1 MRIHKVFALCAAALL
16 LCAPCA
22 SGQSFKDGL
31 KQLGKR
37 IGKQV
42 EQKVEQKVVDEAVKQ
57 AEKQVDKAFD
67 SMTGKQGEKK
77 TEKKSEKSA
86 GNAAGRN
93 AERTAERSADG
104 NAGKSTEK
112 TAEKRTVKQVSKSSS
127 AGKSALDRQLE
138 QQYEAMLG
146 PDAGKDDG
154 DSTTPGVRLPKEHTA
169 LFAPLGYP
177 VDASWGVQSIKPVLP
192 PTAAAK
198 QVDWVDKMPY
208 IFNLDNQS
216 AVDEYLLLDQC
227 KEDGYIE
234 PLTPADHRY
243 DNIKSE
249 VFARADEL
257 NAIVKYYNELLD
269 EYDSGDPQW
278 VIENLENKLAAV
290 LGGEIYKRTLRSSI
304 APLFSLKG
312 FIDEDTRAY
321 FAAHGGYE
329 NAVNETLTVWD
340 PQPDKK
346 GITTSVPGQ
355 TGFVVNEVQ
364 AGATVDVDGVQYI
377 LHSQDGGRNCWAF
390 ASEAANTAVAGKDL
404 VIPDYIYYNG
414 RKFPVQSMRGG
425 LFDGTTIKSV
435 KLPNTLTEISNSVFR
450 NTPITEIVI
459 PASVKKLQGSV
470 FQNCTKLAKVTFE
483 GDYMEEFSG
492 SFQNCTSLRSVVC
505 PRRVDMISYDM
516 FKDCSNLTEVVLP
529 ENVKE
534 IPSGTFEG
542 CRKLTK
548 IDIPHTVTKIGMSAF
563 ANCGVTELDLRNVTE
578 FEGFCFTGCKA
589 LKKVT
594 LSSKL
599 KDDFLTETY
608 TEFMDCPL
616 LQVKY
621 ENNQYIYPAGI
632 IFMP

>member
-1 MRIHKVFALCAAALL
+1 MGVAAML
-16 LCAPCA
+16 LCAPYA

-42 EQKVEQKVVDEAVKQ
+42 EQKVEQKVVEEATKQ
-57 AEKQVDKAFD
+57 VEKQVGKAFD

-77 TEKKSEKSA
+77 TEKKSERSTVKNSGGSA
-86 GNAAGRN
+86 D
-93 AERTAERSADG
+93 RTAERSTDG
-104 NAGKSTEK
+104 NADKNTEK
-112 TAEKRTVKQVSKSSS
+112 TAEKRTEKQESQS
-127 AGKSALDRQLE
+127 ASARDRQLE

-146 PDAGKDDG
+146 SDAGKDDG

-208 IFNLDNQS
+208 IFNLDNRS
-216 AVDEYLLLDQC
+216 AVDEYILLNQC

-257 NAIVKYYNELLD
+257 NALVKYYNELLD

-278 VIENLENKLAAV
+278 VIAGLENKLAAV

-304 APLFSLKG
+304 APLFELKG
-312 FIDEDTRAY
+312 FINEDTRAY

-329 NAVNETLTVWD
+329 NAIGQTLTVWD

-355 TGFVVNEVQ
+355 TGFVVDEVG
-364 AGATVDVDGVQYI
+364 AGATVDIEGVQYV
-377 LHSQDGGRNCWAF
+377 LHNQSGRSCWAF
-390 ASEAANTAVAGKDL
+390 ASEVAATAVAGKDM

-414 RKFPVQSMRGG
+414 REFPVQSMRGG
-425 LFDGTTIKSV
+425 LFNGTTIKSV
-435 KLPNTLTEISNSVFR
+435 KLPNTLTEISNAVFR
-450 NTPITEIVI
+450 GTPITEIVI

-470 FQNCTKLAKVTFE
+470 FQDCTKLAKVTFE

-492 SFQNCTSLRSVVC
+492 SFRNCTSLKSVVC

-516 FKDCSNLTEVVLP
+516 FSGCSNLTEVVLP
-529 ENVKE
+529 ENIKE

-548 IDIPHTVTKIGMSAF
+548 IDVPATVTKIGMSAF
-563 ANCGVTELDLRNVTE
+563 GNCGVTELDLRNVTE

-589 LKKVT
+589 LKKVI

-621 ENNQYIYPAGI
+621 ENNQYIYPAG
-632 IFMP
+632 FVFVP

>member
-1 MRIHKVFALCAAALL
+1 MGVAAML
-16 LCAPCA
+16 LCAPYA

-42 EQKVEQKVVDEAVKQ
+42 EQKVEQKVVEEATKQ
-57 AEKQVDKAFD
+57 VEKQVGKAFD

-77 TEKKSEKSA
+77 TEKKSERSTVKNSGGSA
-86 GNAAGRN
+86 D
-93 AERTAERSADG
+93 RTAERSTDG
-104 NAGKSTEK
+104 NADKNTEK
-112 TAEKRTVKQVSKSSS
+112 TAEKRTEKQESQS
-127 AGKSALDRQLE
+127 ASGKSARDRQLE

-146 PDAGKDDG
+146 SDAGKDDG

-208 IFNLDNQS
+208 IFNLDNRS
-216 AVDEYLLLDQC
+216 AVDEYILLNQC

-257 NAIVKYYNELLD
+257 NALVKYYNELLD

-278 VIENLENKLAAV
+278 VIAGLENKLAAV

-304 APLFSLKG
+304 APLFELKG
-312 FIDEDTRAY
+312 LINEDTRAY

-329 NAVNETLTVWD
+329 NAIGQTLTVWD

-355 TGFVVNEVQ
+355 TGFVVDEVG
-364 AGATVDVDGVQYI
+364 AGATVDIEGVQYV
-377 LHSQDGGRNCWAF
+377 LHNQSGRSCWAF
-390 ASEAANTAVAGKDL
+390 ASEVAATAVAGKDM

-414 RKFPVQSMRGG
+414 REFPVQSMRGG
-425 LFDGTTIKSV
+425 LFNGTTIKSV
-435 KLPNTLTEISNSVFR
+435 KLPNTLTEISNAVFR
-450 NTPITEIVI
+450 GTPITEIVI

-470 FQNCTKLAKVTFE
+470 FQDCTKLAKVTFE

-492 SFQNCTSLRSVVC
+492 SFRNCTSLKSVVC

-516 FKDCSNLTEVVLP
+516 FSGCSNLTEVVLP
-529 ENVKE
+529 ENIKE

-548 IDIPHTVTKIGMSAF
+548 IDVPATVTKIGMSAF
-563 ANCGVTELDLRNVTE
+563 GNCGVTELDLRNVTE

-589 LKKVT
+589 LKKVI

-621 ENNQYIYPAGI
+621 ENNQYIYPAG
-632 IFMP
+632 FVFVP

>member
-1 MRIHKVFALCAAALL
+1 MALL

-42 EQKVEQKVVDEAVKQ
+42 EQKVEQKVVEEATKQ
-57 AEKQVDKAFD
+57 VEKQVDKAFD
-67 SMTGKQGEKK
+67 SMTGKQSGKKNEKQS
-77 TEKKSEKSA
+77 ERSAGKSTGGNADRTAERNDGNTAGKSA
-86 GNAAGRN
+86 GN
-93 AERTAERSADG
+93 
-104 NAGKSTEK
+104 
-112 TAEKRTVKQVSKSSS
+112 TAEKRTEKQTSKSS
-127 AGKSALDRQLE
+127 AGKSARDRQLE

-216 AVDEYLLLDQC
+216 AVEEYLLLLQC
-227 KEDGYIE
+227 EEDGYIE

-243 DNIKSE
+243 DNIRSE
-249 VFARADEL
+249 VFARAGEL
-257 NAIVKYYNELLD
+257 NAMVEHYNELLE

-278 VIENLENKLAAV
+278 VIAGIENKLAAL
-290 LGGEIYKRTLRSSI
+290 LGGELYKRTIRSSI
-304 APLFSLKG
+304 APLFNLKG
-312 FIDEDTRAY
+312 NVITEETRAY

-329 NAVNETLTVWD
+329 NAINENLTVWD
-340 PQPDKK
+340 PQPDKQ

-355 TGFVVNEVQ
+355 TGFVVDEVQ
-364 AGATVDVDGVQYI
+364 AGATVDVDGVQYV
-377 LHSQDGGRNCWAF
+377 LHIRDNGRNCWAF
-390 ASEAANTAVAGKDL
+390 ASALSTTAVAGKDM

-414 RKFPVQSMRGG
+414 KKFPVESMRGG

-435 KLPNTLTEISNSVFR
+435 KLPNTLTEISNAVFR
-450 NTPITEIVI
+450 GTPITEIVI

-470 FQNCTKLAKVTFE
+470 FQNCTKLEKVTFE

-492 SFQNCTSLRSVVC
+492 SFRNCTSLTSVVC

-516 FKDCSNLTEVVLP
+516 FSGCTNLTEVVLP
-529 ENVKE
+529 ENIKE

-548 IDIPHTVTKIGMSAF
+548 VDIPHTVTKIGMSAF
-563 ANCGVTELDLRNVTE
+563 GNCGVTELDLRNVTE

-589 LKKVT
+589 LKKVM

-632 IFMP
+632 IFIP

>member
-1 MRIHKVFALCAAALL
+1 MKICRFLTIGAAALM

-37 IGKQV
+37 LGKQV
-42 EQKVEQKVVDEAVKQ
+42 EQKVEQKVVEEATKQ
-57 AEKQVDKAFD
+57 VEKQVDKAFD
-67 SMTGKQGEKK
+67 SMTGKQSVKK
-77 TEKKSEKSA
+77 TEKPSERSAGNNAGESADKTAGKNAGNAAVKSA
-86 GNAAGRN
+86 GN
-93 AERTAERSADG
+93 
-104 NAGKSTEK
+104 
-112 TAEKRTVKQVSKSSS
+112 TAEKKRTEKQTSKST
-127 AGKSALDRQLE
+127 AVKSARDRQLE

-208 IFNLDNQS
+208 IFNLDNRS
-216 AVDEYLLLDQC
+216 AVDEYILLNQC

-257 NAIVKYYNELLD
+257 NALVKYYNELLD

-278 VIENLENKLAAV
+278 VIAGLENKLAAV

-304 APLFSLKG
+304 APLFELKG
-312 FIDEDTRAY
+312 FINEDTRAY

-329 NAVNETLTVWD
+329 NAIGQTLTVWD

-355 TGFVVNEVQ
+355 TGFVVDEVG
-364 AGATVDVDGVQYI
+364 AGATVDIEGVQYV
-377 LHSQDGGRNCWAF
+377 LHNQSGRSCWAF
-390 ASEAANTAVAGKDL
+390 ASEVAATAVAGKDM

-414 RKFPVQSMRGG
+414 REFPVQSMRGG
-425 LFDGTTIKSV
+425 LFNGTTIKSV
-435 KLPNTLTEISNSVFR
+435 KLPNTLTEISNAVFR
-450 NTPITEIVI
+450 GTPITEIVI

-470 FQNCTKLAKVTFE
+470 FQDCTKLAKVAFE

-492 SFQNCTSLRSVVC
+492 SFRNCTSLKSVVC

-516 FKDCSNLTEVVLP
+516 FSGCSNLTEVVLP
-529 ENVKE
+529 ENIKE

-548 IDIPHTVTKIGMSAF
+548 IDVPATVTKIGMSAF
-563 ANCGVTELDLRNVTE
+563 GNCGVTELDLRNVTE

-589 LKKVT
+589 LKKVI

-621 ENNQYIYPAGI
+621 ENNQYIYPAG
-632 IFMP
+632 FVFVP